1 MSIPA
6 IVINLDRSPDR
17 LVHIKAE
24 FARAG
29 MFFERFRGVDGR
41 KLPDGAK
48 PYFCDAAGRL
58 VSPLTAGEIG
68 CYASHLAIWQRIAA
82 GGYGPAALVCEDDI
96 ELSDDLAGLLEA
108 IPRAVPSG
116 WDIVR
121 LVDND
126 KLAERKALP
135 LAPLP
140 GARALIRYWHLPM
153 LAGGYL
159 LSTAGARKLLRAG
172 IRTHGVDAD
181 LRRPWIFG
189 LDHYGVH
196 PAPIEQQH
204 VLASIIGRERGCAL
218 ATMPGRPSRL
228 TPLRG
233 LEFREYLY
241 NLRKMGLQCWLRLRL
256 TSRAAP

>member
-17 LVHIKAE
+17 LAHIKAE
-24 FARAG
+24 FARAS
-29 MFFERFRGVDGR
+29 MAFERFRAVDGCE
-41 KLPDGAK
+41 LPESVK
-48 PYFCDAAGRL
+48 PYFCDASGRI

-68 CYASHLAIWQRIAA
+68 CYASHLTIWQRIAA
-82 GGYGPAALVCEDDI
+82 GKYGPAALVCEDDI
-96 ELSDDLAGLLEA
+96 ALPDDLDGLLEA
-108 IPRAVPSG
+108 IPRAVSFG

-126 KLAERKALP
+126 HLAERKALP

-140 GARALIRYWHLPM
+140 GTRALIRYWHLPM

-159 LSTAGARKLLRAG
+159 VSTAGARKLLRAG

-196 PAPIEQQH
+196 PAPIEQRH
-204 VLASIIGRERGCAL
+204 VFASIIGRKRGCAL

-228 TPLRG
+228 MPLRA

-256 TSRAAP
+256 TGSAGL